1 MEPSGMHIPEDALL
15 QYEYITPIGYFK
27 SSRCGY
33 CGKRDKSQSKRY
45 AYHAVA
51 TSLSPAFYQTLLDRY
66 WRRSGTLMYRP
77 DQRRSCCPHYTIR
90 LDSSQF
96 KPSRDQRQTVNRF
109 NKYVMGETYMKE
121 AARLYPKSRDEAKK
135 RDNHFDLVER
145 IHEAEEAN
153 LKSPPEAAHK
163 LVVTLEHDDCTDE
176 KFAVYQN
183 YQAVVHKE
191 SLDEITKSGFRRF
204 LCDSPLRRETMVTSN
219 GCKRRLG
226 SYHQCYRLD
235 GKLVAIGVLDLLPE
249 CVSSVYFLYHES
261 IHQHA
266 PGKLGALYEIAL
278 SIEEGYGWWYPGY
291 YIHSCPKMWYKIDY
305 SPQYV
310 LDPVSLTWDPL
321 DRTVLDLLD
330 KKPYVS
336 LSLEK
341 EQQASRE
348 IEQSSAL
355 PAKDTNESKKAE
367 DKGSDSAASDEDD
380 NNWLFST
387 GMPGIP
393 PISTVADWDMDHIA
407 LKISPRAP
415 LYETSDLV
423 SWDEQGVK
431 EYPGMRAG
439 VAELIAA
446 IGPDLMERVCLDF
459 SRRP

>member
-1 MEPSGMHIPEDALL
+1 M
-15 QYEYITPIGYFK
+15 
-27 SSRCGY
+27 
-33 CGKRDKSQSKRY
+33 
-45 AYHAVA
+45 
-51 TSLSPAFYQTLLDRY
+51 SPAFYQTLLDRY

-109 NKYVMGETYMKE
+109 NKYVMGEAYMKE

-135 RDNHFDLVER
+135 RDNQFDLVER

-153 LKSPPEAAHK
+153 LKNPPEAAHK

-191 SLDEITKSGFRRF
+191 SPDEITKSGFRRF
-204 LCDSPLRRETMVTSN
+204 LCDSPLRRETMVTSD
-219 GCKRRLG
+219 GRKRRLG

-235 GKLVAIGVLDLLPE
+235 GRLVAIGVLDLLPE
-249 CVSSVYFLYHES
+249 CISSVYFLYHES
-261 IHQHA
+261 IYQYA

-291 YIHSCPKMWYKIDY
+291 YIHGCPKMWYKIDY
-305 SPQYV
+305 SPQHI

-330 KKPYVS
+330 KKPYLS

-341 EQQASRE
+341 EQASRE
-348 IEQSSAL
+348 IEQSSAS
-355 PAKDTNESKKAE
+355 PAKDTNESDKVE

-407 LKISPRAP
+407 LKISPRTP
-415 LYETSDLV
+415 LYETCNLV
-423 SWDEQGVK
+423 SWDEQGVE

-446 IGPDLMERVCLDF
+446 LGPDLMDRVCLDF
-459 SRRP
+459 SRGR

>member
-1 MEPSGMHIPEDALL
+1 
-15 QYEYITPIGYFK
+15 
-27 SSRCGY
+27 
-33 CGKRDKSQSKRY
+33 
-45 AYHAVA
+45 
-51 TSLSPAFYQTLLDRY
+51 
-66 WRRSGTLMYRP
+66 MYRP

-90 LDSSQF
+90 LDSGRF

-109 NKYVMGETYMKE
+109 NKYVMGEAYIKE
-121 AARLYPKSRDEAKK
+121 AARLYPKSREEAKK

-153 LKSPPEAAHK
+153 LKNPPEAAHK

-176 KFAVYQN
+176 KFAIWQN
-183 YQAVVHKE
+183 YQSVVHKE
-191 SLDEITKSGFRRF
+191 SPDEITKSGFRRF
-204 LCDSPLRRETMVTSN
+204 LCDSPLRRETMVTPD
-219 GCKRRLG
+219 GHRRRLG

-310 LDPVSLTWDPL
+310 LDPVSLKWDPL

-330 KKPYVS
+330 KKSFVS

-341 EQQASRE
+341 ERASSGDE
-348 IEQSSAL
+348 NST
-355 PAKDTNESKKAE
+355 PASGGDAKMSEKAE
-367 DKGSDSAASDEDD
+367 GKASNSTSEEENDS
-380 NNWLFST
+380 NWLFAS

-393 PISTVADWDMDHIA
+393 PISKAAGWDMDHITLRVQEGA
-407 LKISPRAP
+407 QF
-415 LYETSDLV
+415 YETSDLV
-423 SWDEQGVK
+423 SWEERGLED
-431 EYPGMRAG
+431 YPGIRAG

-446 IGPDLMERVCLDF
+446 IGPDLMDRICLDF
-459 SRRP
+459 SKRF